1 MRRLLA
7 LTLAADGVYLAL
19 AARQSAMD
27 RPFKP
32 RSLLQGL
39 LAVSLCLMLI
49 APASASAGYKALLGQ
64 ACGAKGEVTGSFTQA
79 EYQQAL
85 ANIPADADQ
94 YTDCRA
100 ILLAAQLA
108 SASGSDASTTSAA
121 GSEAILATAT
131 PQQQKAV
138 SGAVTG
144 AVNSDP
150 TAKVGDVVVDPS
162 AFGPAAS
169 VSATFNAL
177 PLPLIITLALIGV
190 GALAALGAALI
201 PRVRDYYRSR

>member
-1 MRRLLA
+1 
-7 LTLAADGVYLAL
+7 
-19 AARQSAMD
+19 MD

-39 LAVSLCLMLI
+39 LAVSLCLMLL
-49 APASASAGYKALLGQ
+49 APASASADYKALLGQ

-94 YTDCRA
+94 YSDCRA
-100 ILLAAQLA
+100 ILLAAQL
-108 SASGSDASTTSAA
+108 DAAA
-121 GSEAILATAT
+121 GGSSVISPAAAAAILATAT
-131 PQQQKAV
+131 PAEQQAI
-138 SGAVTG
+138 SDAVTG

-150 TAKVGDVVVDPS
+150 TVKVGDVVVDPS
-162 AFGPAAS
+162 AFGTAAS
-169 VSATFNAL
+169 VSAALNTL
-177 PLPLIITLALIGV
+177 PLPLTITLALIGV

>member
-7 LTLAADGVYLAL
+7 LALAADGVYLVL

-27 RPFKP
+27 RSFKP

-64 ACGAKGEVTGSFTQA
+64 ACGAKGEVTGTFTQG

-100 ILLAAQLA
+100 ILLAAQL
-108 SASGSDASTTSAA
+108 DAAA
-121 GSEAILATAT
+121 GGSSVVAPAAAAASLATAT
-131 PQQQKAV
+131 PAEQKV
-138 SGAVTG
+138 ISDAVTG

-150 TAKVGDVVVDPS
+150 TAEVGDVVVDPA
-162 AFGPAAS
+162 AFGTAAS
-169 VSATFNAL
+169 VSAALNTL
-177 PLPLIITLALIGV
+177 PLPLAITLALIGV

>member
-1 MRRLLA
+1 
-7 LTLAADGVYLAL
+7 
-19 AARQSAMD
+19 MD

-39 LAVSLCLMLI
+39 LAVSLCLMLL
-49 APASASAGYKALLGQ
+49 APASASADYKALLQQ
-64 ACGAKGEVTGSFTQA
+64 ACGAKGQVTGSFTQA

-100 ILLAAQLA
+100 ILLAAQL
-108 SASGSDASTTSAA
+108 DAA
-121 GSEAILATAT
+121 GGSSVVAPAAAAAALAAAT
-131 PQQQKAV
+131 PAEQQAI
-138 SGAVTG
+138 SDAVTG
-144 AVNSDP
+144 AVDSDP
-150 TAKVGDVVVDPS
+150 TVKVGDVVVDPS
-162 AFGPAAS
+162 AFGTAAS
-169 VSATFNAL
+169 VSAALNTL
-177 PLPLIITLALIGV
+177 PLPLTITLALIGV

>member
-1 MRRLLA
+1 
-7 LTLAADGVYLAL
+7 
-19 AARQSAMD
+19 MD

-49 APASASAGYKALLGQ
+49 APASASADYKALLQQ
-64 ACGAKGEVTGSFTQA
+64 ACGAKGEVTGTFTQS
-79 EYQQAL
+79 EYRQAL

-94 YTDCRA
+94 YSDCRA
-100 ILLAAQLA
+100 ILLAAQL
-108 SASGSDASTTSAA
+108 DAA
-121 GSEAILATAT
+121 GGSSVVAPAAATAIIAAAT
-131 PQQQKAV
+131 PAEQKV
-138 SGAVTG
+138 ISDAVTG

-150 TAKVGDVVVDPS
+150 TTEVGDVVVDPA
-162 AFGPAAS
+162 AFGTAAS
-169 VSATFNAL
+169 VSAALNTL
-177 PLPLIITLALIGV
+177 PLPLTITLALIGV

>member
-1 MRRLLA
+1 
-7 LTLAADGVYLAL
+7 
-19 AARQSAMD
+19 MD

-64 ACGAKGEVTGSFTQA
+64 ACGAKGEVTGTFTQA

-100 ILLAAQLA
+100 ILLAAQM
-108 SASGSDASTTSAA
+108 DAA
-121 GSEAILATAT
+121 GGSSVVAPAAATAIIAAAT
-131 PQQQKAV
+131 PAEQKVV
-138 SGAVTG
+138 SDAVTG

-150 TAKVGDVVVDPS
+150 TAKVGDVVVDPA
-162 AFGPAAS
+162 AFGTAAS
-169 VSATFNAL
+169 VSAALNTL
-177 PLPLIITLALIGV
+177 PLPLTITLALIGV

>member
-7 LTLAADGVYLAL
+7 LVIAADGVYLAL

-49 APASASAGYKALLGQ
+49 APAGASASYKALLGQ

-108 SASGSDASTTSAA
+108 AA
-121 GSEAILATAT
+121 GGSSVVAPAAAAASLATAT
-131 PQQQKAV
+131 PAEQKV
-138 SGAVTG
+138 ISDAVTG

-150 TAKVGDVVVDPS
+150 TAKVGDVVVDPA
-162 AFGPAAS
+162 AFGTAAS
-169 VSATFNAL
+169 VSAALNTL
-177 PLPLIITLALIGV
+177 PLPLTITLALIGV

>member
-1 MRRLLA
+1 
-7 LTLAADGVYLAL
+7 
-19 AARQSAMD
+19 MD

-39 LAVSLCLMLI
+39 LAVSLCLMLL
-49 APASASAGYKALLGQ
+49 APASASADYKALLQQ
-64 ACGAKGEVTGSFTQA
+64 ACGAKGQVTGSFTQA

-100 ILLAAQLA
+100 ILLAAQL
-108 SASGSDASTTSAA
+108 DAA
-121 GSEAILATAT
+121 GGSSVVTPAAAAAILATAT
-131 PQQQKAV
+131 PAEQQAI
-138 SGAVTG
+138 SDAVTG

-150 TAKVGDVVVDPS
+150 TVKVGDVVVDPS
-162 AFGPAAS
+162 AFGTAAS
-169 VSATFNAL
+169 VSAALNTL
-177 PLPLIITLALIGV
+177 PLPLTITLALIGV